1 MKISFTRQTIY
12 TYYKSRDEV
21 LLDLLDR
28 RIQQFYEDILAFKR
42 TMYKAFPV
50 FTAILRDQCR
60 AVTEDACCHFCI
72 TIMIYMSSISPLL
85 NQTPLQMRALQE
97 AADGMAIP
105 SDREIVLSSLLLMT
119 SAFHFKGDGDEKT
132 VNP

>member
-21 LLDLLDR
+21 LL
-28 RIQQFYEDILAFKR
+28 
-42 TMYKAFPV
+42 
-50 FTAILRDQCR
+50 
-60 AVTEDACCHFCI
+60 
-72 TIMIYMSSISPLL
+72 
-85 NQTPLQMRALQE
+85 
-97 AADGMAIP
+97 
-105 SDREIVLSSLLLMT
+105 MT